1 MLQETKTHKYNYNY
15 NDKVQLQPH
24 LIKIVSGKKLM
35 HRTAQNLKMQSGF
48 M

>member
-1 MLQETKTHKYNYNY
+1 MLQETKTHQYNY

-24 LIKIVSGKKLM
+24 PIKIESGKKLT
-35 HRTAQNLKMQSGF
+35 HRTAQNLKMQPGF